1 MKKTLDVV
9 KEIIGRAKLSKDNF
23 PKIMIMDGHETFDQ
37 EKIAERFNKF
47 FVNIGSKLA

>member
-37 EKIAERFNKF
+37 EKIERFNKF
-47 FVNIGSKLA
+47 FVNIG